1 MAARPHWLYW
11 QQHESVGERE
21 DIHLETT
28 ILPLGCGDDD
38 AAIGL
43 GATILQAGGLV
54 AFPTET
60 VYGLG
65 ANALSDV
72 AVRRIYEAK
81 RRSPNDP
88 CIVHLA
94 DAGEIGGVA
103 VLPAGSMLAGRV
115 AALAAAFWPGP
126 LSLILPRGDAMPLV
140 VTAGG
145 DSVAVR
151 VPAHPVAL
159 ALLRAAAVPI
169 AAPSANL
176 FMHTSPTTAEHV
188 RRDLGGRIELILDG
202 GPTRMGVEST
212 VLDLT
217 GEVPTVL
224 RPGGISL
231 SQLRAVL
238 GPVLAGARD
247 DRDSGSAARDAVL
260 PAPGMLATHYAPN
273 AEVILLDGPT
283 EAVRAALIERAGALI
298 GRGFPVGALLPD
310 QDLAALLAAEPE
322 VIGAALGPQDDV
334 EALARRLYAGMR
346 EIEDRGA
353 AVILCRSIGGD
364 GLGAAIADRL
374 GRAAGGRIIRVG

>member
-1 MAARPHWLYW
+1 M
-11 QQHESVGERE
+11 
-21 DIHLETT
+21 
-28 ILPLGCGDDD
+28 
-38 AAIGL
+38 
-43 GATILQAGGLV
+43 

-65 ANALSDV
+65 ANALSGV

-81 RRSPNDP
+81 RRSPDDP

-94 DAGEIGGVA
+94 DAGELGGVA
-103 VLPAGSMLAGRV
+103 VLPTGTMLAGRV

-126 LSLILPRGDAMPLV
+126 LSLILPRGDAVPLV
-140 VTAGG
+140 VTAGRE
-145 DSVAVR
+145 SVAVR
-151 VPAHPVAL
+151 VPAHPIAM

-176 FMHTSPTTAEHV
+176 FMHTSPTTAGHV
-188 RRDLGGRIELILDG
+188 LRDLGGRIELILDG

-217 GEVPTVL
+217 GEVPAVL

-238 GPVLAGARD
+238 GLVVAGARD
-247 DRDSGSAARDAVL
+247 DRDSGSAAARDAGM

-298 GRGFPVGALLPD
+298 GRGIPVGALLPD
-310 QDLAALLAAEPE
+310 QDLAALLTAAPE
-322 VIGAALGPQDDV
+322 LIGAALGPHDDL
-334 EALARRLYAGMR
+334 EAIARRLYAGMR
-346 EIEDRGA
+346 ELEDRGA
-353 AVILCRSIGGD
+353 AVILCRSISGEGV
-364 GLGAAIADRL
+364 GEAIADRL
-374 GRAAGGRIIRVG
+374 GRAAGGRIIHVG